1 VTVGMHTNDWR
12 ERSWP
17 FR

>member
-1 VTVGMHTNDWR
+1 VKVGMHTNDWR

-17 FR
+17 SR